1 MGKYLELLD
10 VGIRIVT
17 RFHSHCP
24 QTARLYYHPP
34 PSSNPQAHRHPDP
47 RLCGGGDGNGGSD
60 STTQLQNSIY
70 SPAQL
75 FFYPVVILS
84 LASM

>member
-60 STTQLQNSIY
+60 STTQLQVHD
-70 SPAQL
+70 PK
-75 FFYPVVILS
+75 
-84 LASM
+84 

>member
-10 VGIRIVT
+10 VGIRVVT

-34 PSSNPQAHRHPDP
+34 PSSNPQAHSHLDP
-47 RLCGGGDGNGGSD
+47 RLCGDGGGNGGSD
-60 STTQLQNSIY
+60 STTQLQVHD
-70 SPAQL
+70 PK
-75 FFYPVVILS
+75 
-84 LASM
+84 